1 MIELHTPQYR
11 RVSFGL
17 AFGAFIVFCN
27 LYLFQPILP
36 HMAELYHLSGTKVNW
51 LFAASTLALSVTLV
65 PWAIC
70 SESFGRRK
78 IMMIGLFTL
87 PLIGIGLLIHPVW
100 WTLVAARAL
109 SGVAIAAFASVAVAY
124 MVEEFSPKAFQAAI
138 GSYIAANS
146 LGGICGRIAGGN
158 LTGLFNWETAV
169 IVVSVLSICGAIY
182 VYFRLPPQQNF
193 TPRRGQLFQHQR
205 SVLMHLRNRKLWLA
219 MLFGGANFALFVN
232 LYTVM
237 GFRLVAEPY
246 SVPIGL
252 ASLIFICYL
261 GGTLSSR
268 LTSCWLKRYHTVSG
282 MVAGTCLSLAGMWL
296 AVIESLPMM
305 IIALICIS
313 SGAFFTHTLAYAWVS
328 QHAKQAKA
336 TATALY
342 LVHYYLGGSLG
353 GFFLMACWQYGGW
366 YAVVAGGSCV
376 YLFLFALCWQL
387 REFSTFHPQQH
398 TNSI

>member
-1 MIELHTPQYR
+1 MIERDTPQYR
-11 RVSFGL
+11 QVSFGL
-17 AFGAFIVFCN
+17 ALGAFIVFCN

-36 HMAELYHLSGTKVNW
+36 HMAEVYQLSETKVNW

-70 SESFGRRK
+70 SEAFGRRK
-78 IMMIGLFTL
+78 IMMIGLLTL
-87 PLIGIGLLIHPVW
+87 PLLGFILLLHPTW
-100 WTLVAARAL
+100 WILVTARAL
-109 SGVAIAAFASVAVAY
+109 TGVAIAAFASVAVAY
-124 MVEEFSPKAFQAAI
+124 MVEEFSPQAFQAAI
-138 GSYIAANS
+138 GGYIAANS
-146 LGGICGRIAGGN
+146 LGGICGRILGGN
-158 LTGLFNWETAV
+158 LTDLFNWETAV
-169 IVVSVLSICGAIY
+169 AVVSVLSIAGVLY
-182 VYFRLPPQQNF
+182 VYFRLPPQQHF
-193 TPRRGQLFQHQR
+193 TPRKGQFLQHQR
-205 SVLMHLRNRKLWLA
+205 SVLMHLRQRKLWLA

-237 GFRLVAEPY
+237 GFRLVSAPY
-246 SVPIGL
+246 SIPVGF

-268 LTSCWLKRYHTVSG
+268 LASRWLRHHNTVTG
-282 MVAGTCLSLAGMWL
+282 LIAGTCLSLSGMWL
-296 AVIESLPMM
+296 AMIESLPMI

-313 SGAFFTHTLAYAWVS
+313 SGAFFSHTLAYAWVS

-353 GFFLMACWQYGGW
+353 GFFLIACWQYGGW
-366 YAVVAGGSCV
+366 HTVVAGGTV
-376 YLFLFALCWQL
+376 IYLFLLTLCWRL
-387 REFSTFHPQQH
+387 KEFDTYQAQQH